1 MLDEIQELNNY
12 NQASINVYA
21 EEKIKLKKLI
31 DDCTLHYTGKQKLNQ
46 FLSIGIGLLGIG
58 LSLGATI
65 AGIAIDNARIA
76 AIFGACAATTQGL
89 LFAYPVDKRAAAY
102 RVIAAKNKN
111 LSIDLEVKNQTDEQ
125 LQNLIEEFKAIRLE
139 AAIEESR
146 VSDIEDIAIKL
157 KDFLEKQGLQAKD
170 PS

>member
-1 MLDEIQELNNY
+1 MLDEMANQY
-12 NQASINVYA
+12 NQAPANVPTD
-21 EEKIKLKKLI
+21 EKISKLKKII
-31 DDCTLHYTGKQKLNQ
+31 DDSTLHYSDKQKLNQ

-65 AGIAIDNARIA
+65 AGVATDNARIA
-76 AIFGACAATTQGL
+76 AVFGACAATTQGL

-102 RVIAAKNKN
+102 RILSARNRN
-111 LSIDLEVKNQTDEQ
+111 LSIDLEVKEQTDEQ

-139 AAIEESR
+139 AAIEESKI
-146 VSDIEDIAIKL
+146 SDIEDVANKL
-157 KDFLEKQGLQAKD
+157 KDFLEKQDLQPKD